1 MGEIDDAIR
10 RAAANTATRPIPKTA
25 GAQMRFLL
33 KAEKSSTRAVAGR
46 LGGHPAHRGALCE
59 GTLRRPR
66 RDLAARLERLFD
78 AQAAVATEQQIQR
91 IAAARLLR
99 GPGTGVAE
107 EAAVTEHSSWPV
119 STRVGDLSPA
129 FRVIQRPGVADLGC
143 DLRGHGGGCLRGV
156 SPGVGVRAVFVL
168 GSGLWVGGRRSASVR
183 GW

>member
-1 MGEIDDAIR
+1 MPSGARPRTPRPGRSRRPPARRCGSCSRRR
-10 RAAANTATRPIPKTA
+10 RAPPARSP
-25 GAQMRFLL
+25 
-33 KAEKSSTRAVAGR
+33 VASGVTQR
-46 LGGHPAHRGALCE
+46 TVERYVK

-78 AQAAVATEQQIQR
+78 AQAAVATEKQLQR
-91 IAAARLLR
+91 IAADRLLR

-183 GW
+183 RW